1 MDVSVIYFQDSTEP
15 LPNSKTDR
23 SNSTS
28 QTYTAKVEITT
39 IDIATGASKR
49 VSMPHLIER
58 NCSTEVDAIK
68 MDEQSEQDVVIVA
81 SLFIEDKLETET
93 FSWPDP

>member
-1 MDVSVIYFQDSTEP
+1 MDVSVIYSQDSTEHP
-15 LPNSKTDR
+15 LNFTTDR

-28 QTYTAKVEITT
+28 KAYTAKVEITT

-68 MDEQSEQDVVIVA
+68 MDEQSEQDVVMVA
-81 SLFIEDKLETET
+81 RLFIEDKLETET